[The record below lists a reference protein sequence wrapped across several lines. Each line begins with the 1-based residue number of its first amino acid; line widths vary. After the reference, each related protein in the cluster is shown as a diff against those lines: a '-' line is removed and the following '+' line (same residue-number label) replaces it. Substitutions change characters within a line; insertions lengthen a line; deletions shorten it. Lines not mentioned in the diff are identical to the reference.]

1 MFTPRGGVQAYQK
14 VGVETGIEAASPH
27 QLIVMLFDG
36 ALLAIANAGTHI
48 QQKNVAEKGLSI
60 SRAIDII
67 NAGLKASLDKNK
79 GGEMAQNLDA
89 LYDYM
94 CTRLLQAN
102 LRNDAT
108 ALNEVSRL
116 LSDIRSAWVEI
127 ANTPAGQAAAANTTS
142 ASAA

>member
-127 ANTPAGQAAAANTTS
+127 ANTPAGQAAANTTS